1 MSTDLCCIEE
11 KKDTEVILRIVDKES
26 KEVGANLH
34 VAFAYLLNKEKL
46 KILIDGHLCEG
57 GQFMALYSY
66 LFSIWRIMDS
76 YRRDRVTLLC
86 SKNQF
91 DGLKLLG
98 GEKLI
103 NLSIIK

>member
-66 LFSIWRIMDS
+66 LFSIWRIMGS
-76 YRRDRVTLLC
+76 ALFVRQNVLNLMP
-86 SKNQF
+86 
-91 DGLKLLG
+91 
-98 GEKLI
+98 I
-103 NLSIIK
+103 NLTSIQHDSFC